1 MAVADTGKVTLKQLA
16 TELEALRSRVAELEA
31 KLAAGPVVASPR
43 AGRNAEVTAAV
54 VAAPVVAQTAI
65 ASTPPADGRAE
76 VQALVT
82 AMFAAVVAARPE
94 NPDREAVEADFEQ
107 YRALVHTER
116 KNSPLLNQ
124 DLFRYK
130 WLPLCRR
137 LPTYLANVQ
146 DPASFHITQWA
157 PDTVDARTETVRL
170 FLRADKRMPVPLQ
183 VRRDPQAGGQFRVDQ
198 SSL

>member
-1 MAVADTGKVTLKQLA
+1 MAVADVGKVTLKQLA
-16 TELEALRSRVAELEA
+16 TELEALRRRVAELEA
-31 KLAAGPVVASPR
+31 KLTVGPAVVSA
-43 AGRNAEVTAAV
+43 
-54 VAAPVVAQTAI
+54 VAAPVVAKTTI
-65 ASTPPADGRAE
+65 APTPPADGRAE

-107 YRALVHTER
+107 YRVLVHTER

-137 LPTYLANVQ
+137 LATYLADVQ
-146 DPASFHITQWA
+146 DPTSFCITQWA
-157 PDTVDARTETVRL
+157 PEAVDARTETVRL